1 MIIFILQSTKFSEV
15 NLMAA
20 AELPQIGVG
29 RTFQSGSGLPVHA
42 GCVLMK
48 EALFLSVGILIIV
61 LLALWPP
68 RDH

>member
-1 MIIFILQSTKFSEV
+1 
-15 NLMAA
+15 MAA